1 MKAQSIKLKSI
12 TSKITKGTTPTTMG
26 FDFIDYGINF
36 IKAEAL
42 NGDSEL
48 DAEGFAYIND
58 DAHNKLKR
66 SILQKNDVL
75 VTIAGVNIGKTGIV
89 KQKHL
94 PANTNQA
101 VGIVRIKPDL
111 ASSVY
116 IYYWFKNPLTFKHLQ
131 NINAQAAQPNI
142 NLEML
147 GDLSLFLPN
156 IQTQQKIAS
165 TIFIYDEL
173 INNNR
178 RRIQLLEESAR
189 LLFREW
195 FVYFRFPRLRQGF
208 GGQAG
213 HEKAC
218 PVESINSTGVKIVDG
233 VPEGWEKGPIKKYY
247 DTTSGGTP
255 SREHPE
261 YYQGD
266 INWVKTQELDEK
278 YIFDTEERV
287 TQEAISKSS
296 AKIFPANTL
305 LVSIYGNANI
315 GRTGILAKPA
325 ASNQACVAFFP
336 KKPYFHFIY
345 LQQYLQMIRD
355 YLVGMSQ
362 GAAQTN
368 ISQDTL
374 RKVNILMPD
383 ELFMNKFL
391 KIAEPLYEQI
401 KNLQY
406 QNQKLAHARDLLL
419 PRLMSGAIDPVRYDK
434 LSNGVEA

>member
-233 VPEGWEKGPIKKYY
+233 VPEGWEKGLFGGIAIVKKGKNITFEQAVDGDIPVVGGGLEPTYYHNKANVSAPVITISASGANAGFVNMY
-247 DTTSGGTP
+247 DT
-255 SREHPE
+255 
-261 YYQGD
+261 D
-266 INWVKTQELDEK
+266 IWASDCSYIDKNSTK
-278 YIFDTEERV
+278 YIHSLYLRLKSLQTAILGLQVGVAQPHVYPRDLNRLRLLNAPDDLCVQFEQLV
-287 TQEAISKSS
+287 TP
-296 AKIFPANTL
+296 IFNL
-305 LVSIYGNANI
+305 
-315 GRTGILAKPA
+315 
-325 ASNQACVAFFP
+325 
-336 KKPYFHFIY
+336 
-345 LQQYLQMIRD
+345 
-355 YLVGMSQ
+355 
-362 GAAQTN
+362 
-368 ISQDTL
+368 
-374 RKVNILMPD
+374 
-383 ELFMNKFL
+383 
-391 KIAEPLYEQI
+391 I
-401 KNLQY
+401 KNLRLE
-406 QNQKLAHARDLLL
+406 NQKLAQARDLLL
-419 PRLMSGAIDPVRYDK
+419 PRLMSGSIEV
-434 LSNGVEA
+434 

>member
-233 VPEGWEKGPIKKYY
+233 VPEGWKKEHLSKLVTTQYGYTETASQEEIGPKFLRGTDINKTSYIDWASVPYCPNEKLDFRKY
-247 DTTSGGTP
+247 SL
-255 SREHPE
+255 SRGDILIIRMADPGKVGIVEVE
-261 YYQGD
+261 IEAIFASYLVRLKVINKSISSYYLFYSLLGDKYQGF
-266 INWVKTQELDEK
+266 IIGSSTGS
-278 YIFDTEERV
+278 TR
-287 TQEAISKSS
+287 KSAS
-296 AKIFPANTL
+296 AKL
-305 LVSIYGNANI
+305 LVDYNLLI
-315 GRTGILAKPA
+315 
-325 ASNQACVAFFP
+325 P
-336 KKPYFHFIY
+336 KKEIIDSFDEQIVP
-345 LQQYLQMIRD
+345 IRKE
-355 YLVGMSQ
+355 
-362 GAAQTN
+362 
-368 ISQDTL
+368 I
-374 RKVNILMPD
+374 NIL
-383 ELFMNKFL
+383 
-391 KIAEPLYEQI
+391 
-401 KNLQY
+401 LQ
-406 QNQKLAHARDLLL
+406 QNQKLAQARDLLL
-419 PRLMSGAIDPVRYDK
+419 PRLMSGAI
-434 LSNGVEA
+434 EA

>member
-1 MKAQSIKLKSI
+1 MKLSDIAIEIKEPFDPKKNTEELCYIGLEHISPKTLHIDSHSYSSDVESLKYRFAENDILFGTMRPYFKKIIRAPFGGVCSTEIAVIRAKNKPDMDYIFYLMAQDSFIEFTTVNSSGDRPRTKWRKF
-12 TSKITKGTTPTTMG
+12 SKFP
-26 FDFIDYGINF
+26 INH
-36 IKAEAL
+36 
-42 NGDSEL
+42 NSE
-48 DAEGFAYIND
+48 EIRF
-58 DAHNKLKR
+58 R
-66 SILQKNDVL
+66 
-75 VTIAGVNIGKTGIV
+75 IGKI
-89 KQKHL
+89 L
-94 PANTNQA
+94 SYYD
-101 VGIVRIKPDL
+101 DL
-111 ASSVY
+111 
-116 IYYWFKNPLTFKHLQ
+116 IDT
-131 NINAQAAQPNI
+131 
-142 NLEML
+142 
-147 GDLSLFLPN
+147 
-156 IQTQQKIAS
+156 
-165 TIFIYDEL
+165 
-173 INNNR
+173 NR

-189 LLFREW
+189 LLFRDW
-195 FVYFRFPRLRQGF
+195 FVYFRFP
-208 GGQAG
+208 G
-213 HEKAC
+213 HEK
-218 PVESINSTGVKIVDG
+218 VKIVDG

-255 SREHPE
+255 RREHPE

-278 YIFDTEERV
+278 YIFETEEKV

-336 KKPYFHFIY
+336 IKPYFHFIY

-383 ELFMNKFL
+383 EIFINKFL
-391 KIAEPLYEQI
+391 KIAEPMYEQI

-406 QNQKLAHARDLLL
+406 QNQKLAQARDLLL
-419 PRLMSGAIDPVRYDK
+419 PRLMSGEIEV
-434 LSNGVEA
+434 